1 MEKLAFAL
9 VIVARKL
16 KPYFQAHMVVVL
28 TDKPIQKAMSNLEV
42 VGRMALWAIKLSE
55 FDIQYRPCTA
65 VKGQVVV
72 NFITEFTNVEGQG
85 AKKHPQKSIYTNES
99 SNRQAGR
106 VGIVFHFLDGDE
118 IECMVR
124 LDFRTTNNEED
135 FEALVAGLDLAKA
148 AKATSMVIYY
158 DSQVVTSQVNG
169 DYKCKGEWM
178 KKYLEQ
184 VRKRVGDLQAKFVQ
198 IPRE

>member
-1 MEKLAFAL
+1 M
-9 VIVARKL
+9 
-16 KPYFQAHMVVVL
+16 
-28 TDKPIQKAMSNLEV
+28 
-42 VGRMALWAIKLSE
+42 
-55 FDIQYRPCTA
+55 
-65 VKGQVVV
+65 KGQVVTD
-72 NFITEFTNVEGQG
+72 FIAEFTNVEGQG
-85 AKKHPQKSIYTNES
+85 AKKHPQKSIYTNKS

-148 AKATSMVIYY
+148 VGATNVVVHC
-158 DSQVVTSQVNG
+158 DSQVVISQVNG
-169 DYKCKGEWM
+169 NYECKGEKM

-184 VRKRVGDLQAKFVQ
+184 VRKWVDDLQAKFVQ
-198 IPRE
+198 ILRVENEQADHLTKAASTEHMLIPSEVLSFVQLSPLIYGVDVQEIGFESN